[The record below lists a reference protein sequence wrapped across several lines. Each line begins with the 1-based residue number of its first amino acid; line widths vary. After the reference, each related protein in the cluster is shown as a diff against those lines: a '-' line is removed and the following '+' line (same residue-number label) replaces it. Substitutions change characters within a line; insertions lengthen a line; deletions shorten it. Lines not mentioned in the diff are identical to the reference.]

1 MKNQMTHKGFN
12 SKTSG
17 SATVSLLALHA
28 EPPSCALKTRVL
40 SIWALQAIKKHS
52 ESETENSASTP
63 PISCTVTT
71 VFHLTLYTGLF

>member
-1 MKNQMTHKGFN
+1 MENHMTHKGFN

-52 ESETENSASTP
+52 ES
-63 PISCTVTT
+63 
-71 VFHLTLYTGLF
+71 